1 MSLAQRNS
9 IKNLWRTGLLIAGI
23 SFAVSMM
30 MAASVLMDSANAAF
44 RAHFEEKSTD
54 DLEIRPAGAE
64 TFSFT
69 PRLERM
75 LADSRFEASYLV
87 LEKQMNV
94 STVFNDYFEPE
105 SSKIR
110 IVGFS
115 GYGSEVGEVIYRLEN
130 PDQSPNPLTPDNPN
144 LAYDECIVDR
154 DIQQWINIGP
164 GSVFP
169 PTIAL
174 NLTTFP
180 QIREVIWGGAIGYGS
195 TVYPEGGQLVWR
207 DDLWE
212 AFFDIELLWDSWFP
226 DTRNVSAIRLKLDDW
241 TQVYQVKE
249 ELEETI
255 DQEVVIH
262 VLKEVGEEQI
272 AGIHSYEDAV
282 QAVVLI
288 AAAVEFLFVFS
299 QMIVIVFSERRA
311 EIGHLR
317 TFGATRLGIL
327 KMFIVESLI
336 YGIIGSIIGAY
347 GGLVGAAILTRI
359 FGDHLVSTEVSL
371 VIDMGSVFT
380 AIFYGIAVTL
390 AAGLLPAAYVAYQ
403 PPQLAI
409 QSYGRSATQL
419 RTRHSLIFLAISLS
433 LFFLGLNLLAQVRT
447 TNLLNLNLFMD
458 NALIIGIILL
468 SAIFAEIILIRFLIP
483 LFEKAW
489 LQFPSFVRVLSARS
503 ILRSFRRNCAAM
515 ITAAVGISFVISASV
530 FAASLEK
537 TIPVFLEEA
546 SLSEIIMDAGEGNE
560 QLANLAEEIRNKS
573 QVRDVGYAL
582 GGKLNVSNQRINT
595 IGISADLISP
605 SNSLGTPK
613 VVDGPSNAFQLLFQP
628 AFENNSCVISSSL
641 ADSLDVK
648 VGDRIEGFM
657 AFNPNRTTL
666 EILATVEPIIF
677 LNNGENI
684 FANYKF
690 VSNQTG
696 KLGFA
701 RWFFVTSFSAERT
714 YRSLRSSY
722 SSDFYRII
730 PVFRQNERLQETL
743 EQQSLLFQVLLAL
756 VMIAG
761 ILAQGTAYL
770 IGTIEREREM
780 GIIRACG
787 AEQRHISQ
795 IYMVESLMMTLTSI
809 LVGLI
814 NAALLLSLLFHLA
827 SKAMIDVQID
837 IQLIEIPLFFVQIE
851 IPLIFVWL
859 IAAVIF
865 SYLASRMAFRRV
877 KDVSPAQALL
887 IPNQ

>member
-1 MSLAQRNS
+1 MMSLAQRNS

-23 SFAVSMM
+23 AFSVSMM

-44 RAHFEEKSTD
+44 RAHFEEKATE

-69 PRLERM
+69 PQLEKM
-75 LADSRFEASYLV
+75 LAGSRFEASYLV
-87 LEKQMNV
+87 LEKRLNV
-94 STVFNDYFEPE
+94 SAVFHGYFEPDW
-105 SSKIR
+105 SQIKV
-110 IVGFS
+110 VGFL
-115 GYGSEVGEVIYRLEN
+115 GYGPEVGEVIYRLEN
-130 PDQSPNPLTPDNPN
+130 PDQSANPLSPDNPN
-144 LAYDECIVDR
+144 IAYDECIVDR
-154 DIQQWINIGP
+154 DIQQWISIGP

-169 PTIAL
+169 PNVVL

-180 QIREVIWGGAIGYGS
+180 LIREVIWGGAIGFG
-195 TVYPEGGQLVWR
+195 TTTHPEGGRLIWR

-212 AFFDIELLWDSWFP
+212 AFFNIELLWDSWYP
-226 DTRNVSAIRLKLDDW
+226 DTRNVSAIRLKLHDW
-241 TQVYQVKE
+241 TQVYNVKE

-255 DQEVVIH
+255 DQDIFVH

-311 EIGHLR
+311 EIGQLR

-371 VIDMGSVFT
+371 VINLGSVFT
-380 AIFYGIAVTL
+380 ALLYGIAVTL

-409 QSYGRSATQL
+409 QSYGRSSTQL
-419 RTRHSLIFLAISLS
+419 RTRHSLLFLGISLS

-447 TNLLNLNLFMD
+447 TNLLDLNLFMD
-458 NALIIGIILL
+458 NALTIGLILL

-483 LFEKAW
+483 LFEKVW
-489 LQFPSFVRVLSARS
+489 RQFPSFVRVLSARS

-573 QVRDVGYAL
+573 QVRDVAYAL

-595 IGISADLISP
+595 IGVSADLISP
-605 SNSLGTPK
+605 SNALGTPK
-613 VVDGPSNAFQLLFQP
+613 VVNGPSNAFQLLFQP
-628 AFENNSCVISSSL
+628 AFENSSCVLSSSL
-641 ADSLDVK
+641 ADSLGVK
-648 VGDRIEGFM
+648 VGDRIDGFM
-657 AFNPNRTTL
+657 ASNPNRTTL

-677 LNNGENI
+677 LNNGDNI

-696 KLGFA
+696 LTGLA
-701 RWFFVTSFSAERT
+701 RWFFVASFNAERT

-722 SSDFYRII
+722 LSDFYRII

-756 VMIAG
+756 VMVAG

-770 IGTIEREREM
+770 IGAIEREREM

-795 IYMVESLMMTLTSI
+795 IFALEGFYSSGVAI
-809 LVGLI
+809 IVGLL

-827 SKAMIDVQID
+827 SKAMIN
-837 IQLIEIPLFFVQIE
+837 VQIE
-851 IPLIFVWL
+851 IPLLLIVVWL
-859 IAAVIF
+859 IAAVA
-865 SYLASRMAFRRV
+865 SNYLASRIAFRRI